1 MSVNQ
6 RIKTLQEYYF
16 PNDLT
21 EFSKKTTVPKST
33 LTEMLK
39 GENEPSFKNIL
50 KIIVAYPQINSDW
63 LLLGEGEML
72 KPNFNTNDT
81 TDVKPDKPIQQLRK
95 KNNYENIS
103 ASMIDSTAKD
113 SPITYSH
120 YDPELLEELEEL
132 RKENLR
138 LQIEND
144 LMKSL
149 LQQK

>member
-6 RIKTLQEYYF
+6 RIKILQEYYF

-39 GENEPSFKNIL
+39 GENEPSFRNIL

-72 KPNFNTNDT
+72 KPNFNNDDNT
-81 TDVKPDKPIQQLRK
+81 KPIQPNQQLRK
-95 KNNYENIS
+95 KSYEHITNS
-103 ASMIDSTAKD
+103 TVDSEVSD
-113 SPITYSH
+113 SKITYSH
-120 YDPELLEELEEL
+120 YDPDLLAEIEALRERIKTLE
-132 RKENLR
+132 
-138 LQIEND
+138 IENAQ
-144 LMKSL
+144 LERML
-149 LQQK
+149 LKK